1 MPGVTRY
8 ELLSGS
14 DSQKLST
21 MVNDKIR
28 EGWQP
33 FGSPVAFAGQIQQAV
48 VLTGDDE
55 KRIRKTSED

>member
-1 MPGVTRY
+1 MSRVAEY
-8 ELLSGS
+8 MLLSGS
-14 DSQKLST
+14 DSQKLSKV
-21 MVNDKIR
+21 VNEKIR

-33 FGSPVAFAGQIQQAV
+33 FGSPVTFGGQIQQAV